1 MMLPLILVCSLSL
14 ASLQRPSDVVKWS
27 AAELRAAATTA
38 SGTVNVQLTA
48 KIQSGWKLYA
58 LTQPQGGPKPLAIEV
73 ADGAPFTVSKKQIVA
88 PKAKTLKDA
97 NFGLETL
104 YYEGEAVF
112 TVPVSIAGSLTGTPV
127 VPLEITYQACGNDI
141 CLRPFTEK
149 LNVRMPDR

>member
-1 MMLPLILVCSLSL
+1 MLSLILLWSVSL

-27 AAELRAAATTA
+27 AEMPATATAA
-38 SGTVNVQLTA
+38 SGTVKVQLTA
-48 KIQSGWKLYA
+48 KITPGWKLYA
-58 LTQPQGGPKPLAIEV
+58 LTQPQGGPKPLAIDV

-88 PKAKTLKDA
+88 PKPKTLKDI

-112 TVPVSIAGSLTGTPV
+112 TVPLSIAGSLTGNPV
-127 VPLEITYQACGNDI
+127 IPLEITYQACGNDI

-149 LNVRMPDR
+149 LSLRMADR